1 MATIVIVIKKDIWEA
16 LEKFITTE
24 VQCIISKKEDKK
36 LSLISG
42 TYVNRYSTLNCGDV
56 KLRFEEGVGKFSAS
70 IDVGDVTV
78 VNFAYIYPEYIA
90 YVYLKPTL
98 KPTNYAS
105 DNMRVIIVK
114 EKEFANVRLSNL
126 LTLSTTYGIS
136 LDQLFKKIKEIE
148 RRYLEEL
155 WPGQKIVYTAWV
167 VHAMDKL
174 GMLEE
179 KEQKTA

>member
-1 MATIVIVIKKDIWEA
+1 MATIVIVIKKDVWEA
-16 LEKFITTE
+16 LEKFVTTE
-24 VQCIISKKEDKK
+24 DIQCMVISREDKK

-42 TYVNRYSTLNCGDV
+42 TYVDRHSTLNCEYV
-56 KLRFEEGVGKFSAS
+56 RLRFEEGVGKFSAS
-70 IDVGDVTV
+70 IDVGDVTI

-90 YVYLKPTL
+90 FVYLKPI
-98 KPTNYAS
+98 KRIPES
-105 DNMRVIIVK
+105 ENMRVIIVK
-114 EKEFANVRLSNL
+114 EDEFSNVRLSDL
-126 LTLSTTYGIS
+126 LTSSSRYGIS
-136 LDQLFKKIKEIE
+136 LDQLFKKVKEIE